1 MSTAAKMADPLQAQ
15 CARLGVLCSDFKLPT
30 LATELVPRFQKAGQ
44 QEALEVLLEVFEL
57 EAQDRLERRIDR
69 LRRAS
74 HLPPGKTMG
83 TLDQERLPRPLVQKL
98 RSFGR
103 ADFLENAHNILC
115 FGLPGTGKSHAAS
128 AIGHELVEAG
138 HSVLFVPTYQLVQQL
153 LVAKRDLEL
162 PGALR
167 KLDLFELII
176 LDDIGYVGQSSDEA
190 EVLFTLMAERYERR
204 SMLITSNLVFSQ
216 WDRIFKN
223 PMATA
228 AAIDRLV
235 HHAAILEFDVPSYRT
250 EDAKKR
256 AATKPETDDNSPPK
270 GATGRAV
277 STTTTTQAG
286 DNYPAAV
293 PATPEADA

>member
-1 MSTAAKMADPLQAQ
+1 MSAASTIPNALQAL
-15 CARLGVLCSDFKLPT
+15 CIRLGVLCADFKLPT

-44 QEALEVLLEVFEL
+44 QEALALLLEVFEL

-74 HLPPGKTMG
+74 HLPPGKTMA
-83 TLDQERLPRPLVQKL
+83 TLDQARLPRPLVEKL
-98 RSFGR
+98 RSFAR
-103 ADFLENAHNILC
+103 ADFLDNAHNVLC

-128 AIGHELVEAG
+128 AIGHALVEAG
-138 HSVLFVPTYQLVQQL
+138 HSVLFVPTYQLVQEL
-153 LVAKRDLEL
+153 LVAKRDLDL
-162 PGALR
+162 PRALR

-176 LDDIGYVGQSSDEA
+176 LDDIGYVGQSCDEA

-250 EDAKKR
+250 EDARKR
-256 AATKPETDDNSPPK
+256 AATKTDDNNPNTARSK
-270 GATGRAV
+270 KSV
-277 STTTTTQAG
+277 
-286 DNYPAAV
+286 
-293 PATPEADA
+293 

>member
-1 MSTAAKMADPLQAQ
+1 MKTAERTPNVAATMP
-15 CARLGVLCSDFKLPT
+15 ARLIALCSDFKLPT
-30 LATELVPRFQKAGQ
+30 LAAELVPHFEKAGQ
-44 QEALEVLLEVFEL
+44 VEVLPLVLEVFEL

-74 HLPPGKTMG
+74 RLPPGKTMA
-83 TLDQERLPRPLVQKL
+83 TLDQARLPRSLVEKL
-98 RSFGR
+98 RALARG
-103 ADFLENAHNILC
+103 DFLADAQNVLA

-128 AIGHELVEAG
+128 AIGHALVEAG
-138 HSVLFVPTYQLVQQL
+138 HSVLFVPTYQLVQEL
-153 LVAKRDLEL
+153 LVAKRDLDL
-162 PGALR
+162 PRALR

-235 HHAAILEFDVPSYRT
+235 HHAVILEFDVSSYRT
-250 EDAKKR
+250 ADAKKR
-256 AATKPETDDNSPPK
+256 SAARPDDNYAKSNDNYRKPD
-270 GATGRAV
+270 
-277 STTTTTQAG
+277 
-286 DNYPAAV
+286 DNYPTKRPEG
-293 PATPEADA
+293 PA

>member
-1 MSTAAKMADPLQAQ
+1 MTPNAMTAL
-15 CARLGVLCSDFKLPT
+15 CAHLVALCGDFKLPT
-30 LATELVPRFQKAGQ
+30 LAMELVPRFEKAGH
-44 QEALEVLLEVFEL
+44 QEALPLLLEVFEL

-69 LRRAS
+69 LRRGS
-74 HLPPGKTMG
+74 HLPPGKTMA
-83 TLDQERLPRPLVQKL
+83 TLDQARLPRSLVDKL
-98 RSFGR
+98 RTLVRGL
-103 ADFLENAHNILC
+103 FLEEAHNVLA

-128 AIGHELVEAG
+128 AIGHALVEAG

-153 LVAKRDLEL
+153 LVAKRDLDL
-162 PGALR
+162 PRALR

-176 LDDIGYVGQSSDEA
+176 LDDIGYVGQSPEEA

-235 HHAAILEFDVPSYRT
+235 HHAIILEFDVPSYRT

-256 AATKPETDDNSPPK
+256 GASKPGDNDPKGDDNNQT
-270 GATGRAV
+270 ATR
-277 STTTTTQAG
+277 SEE
-286 DNYPAAV
+286 PA
-293 PATPEADA
+293 

>member
-1 MSTAAKMADPLQAQ
+1 MPNAVAAMY
-15 CARLGVLCSDFKLPT
+15 ARLIALCSDFKLPT
-30 LATELVPRFQKAGQ
+30 LATELVPHFQKAGY
-44 QEALEVLLEVFEL
+44 EEVLPLMLEVFEL

-74 HLPPGKTMG
+74 HLPPGKTMA
-83 TLDQERLPRPLVQKL
+83 TLDQARLPRSLVEKL
-98 RSFGR
+98 RALARG
-103 ADFLENAHNILC
+103 DFLADAQNVLA

-128 AIGHELVEAG
+128 AIGHALVEAG
-138 HSVLFVPTYQLVQQL
+138 HSVLFVPTYQLVQEL
-153 LVAKRDLEL
+153 LVAKRDLDL
-162 PGALR
+162 PRALR

-176 LDDIGYVGQSSDEA
+176 LDDIGYVGQSPDEA

-235 HHAAILEFDVPSYRT
+235 HHAVILEFDVSSYRT

-256 AATKPETDDNSPPK
+256 STAKPD
-270 GATGRAV
+270 
-277 STTTTTQAG
+277 
-286 DNYPAAV
+286 DNYPKPDDNYPTNQPER
-293 PATPEADA
+293 PA

>member
-1 MSTAAKMADPLQAQ
+1 MSADVTTPNLLAALY
-15 CARLGVLCSDFKLPT
+15 ARLIALCGDFKLPT
-30 LATELVPRFQKAGQ
+30 LAAELVPRFQKAGH
-44 QEALEVLLEVFEL
+44 EDVLPLVVEVFEL

-74 HLPPGKTMG
+74 HLPPGKTMA
-83 TLDQERLPRPLVQKL
+83 TLDQTRLPRPLVEKV
-98 RSFGR
+98 R
-103 ADFLENAHNILC
+103 ALSTGAFLDDAHNVLC

-128 AIGHELVEAG
+128 AIGHALVEAG
-138 HSVLFVPTYQLVQQL
+138 HSVLFVPTYQIVQDL
-153 LVAKRDLEL
+153 LIAKRDLDL
-162 PGALR
+162 PRALR
-167 KLDLFELII
+167 KLDLYELVI
-176 LDDIGYVGQSSDEA
+176 LDDIGYVAQSSDEA

-235 HHAAILEFDVPSYRT
+235 HHAVILEFDVPSYRT

-256 AATKPETDDNSPPK
+256 SDAKPGDNNN
-270 GATGRAV
+270 
-277 STTTTTQAG
+277 
-286 DNYPAAV
+286 DNYPT
-293 PATPEADA
+293 PARPKKPA